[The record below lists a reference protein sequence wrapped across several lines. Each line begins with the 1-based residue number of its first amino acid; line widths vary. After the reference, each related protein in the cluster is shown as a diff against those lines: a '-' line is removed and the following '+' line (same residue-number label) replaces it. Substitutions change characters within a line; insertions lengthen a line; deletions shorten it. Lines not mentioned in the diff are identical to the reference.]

1 MTNKSIKYIE
11 GLNNS
16 GVLAVGKHFP
26 GHGDT
31 RKDSHL
37 TLPTL
42 NYDLSRI
49 DSVELYPFKQIIRSG
64 VNGIMT
70 AHLKVKSLD
79 DKMITTLSRKIITDL
94 LKGDLGFDGIV
105 ITDALDMKAIVD
117 YSKGNYPDVDALIAG
132 NDILLMPSDLKKS
145 IVEIKKAVSDGR
157 VPSKRLENAVKK
169 ILNTKYEV
177 GLNKYKPIPNDN
189 IKYKLNSDQDYAL
202 LEKLAEKSMTLIK
215 NESNSIP
222 ISFDKKNKVGLVS
235 LGIDNAMTFHK
246 YLNNYRTV
254 EKIDVSDLK
263 NVRDINKNFDKIIV
277 SVHKSDKSPFDN
289 YKLSPKEISII
300 NLSLIHI

>member
-79 DKMITTLSRKIITDL
+79 DKMITTLSEKSPLDL
-94 LKGDLGFDGIV
+94 LKQDLGFDGIV
-105 ITDALDMKAIVD
+105 IRCFGYES
-117 YSKGNYPDVDALIAG
+117 YSR
-132 NDILLMPSDLKKS
+132 LLQ
-145 IVEIKKAVSDGR
+145 R
-157 VPSKRLENAVKK
+157 
-169 ILNTKYEV
+169 
-177 GLNKYKPIPNDN
+177 
-189 IKYKLNSDQDYAL
+189 
-202 LEKLAEKSMTLIK
+202 
-215 NESNSIP
+215 
-222 ISFDKKNKVGLVS
+222 
-235 LGIDNAMTFHK
+235 
-246 YLNNYRTV
+246 
-254 EKIDVSDLK
+254 
-263 NVRDINKNFDKIIV
+263 
-277 SVHKSDKSPFDN
+277 
-289 YKLSPKEISII
+289 KLSGCRCSNCRE
-300 NLSLIHI
+300 